1 MPLAPLRRCRRPG
14 CLERQSGSW
23 CARHRNLSARNHRG
37 VPRQARGHGAAF
49 DRAKRELAANPQP
62 CALGLEGCFA
72 AFLGGAAV
80 GAALV
85 AYDASRS
92 AGAGRPG
99 KQAAETWDLLYGTG
113 DRIPLRIRW
122 TFNKHFHRQATIE
135 PGNAWRFRLIDDRGL
150 SLEPIEIGHLEQ
162 IRDARDWIGE
172 FRIWFPRR
180 TIDGRLLITSH
191 TRSLTLKVDGAAGDA
206 SLEWRF
212 LPLLAPGD
220 RPTLE

>member
-1 MPLAPLRRCRRPG
+1 MRRLPVLLWVAGLLVG
-14 CLERQSGSW
+14 CLAGQHAYLKLSSDYRLPAEYSEAETYAALRDQW
-23 CARHRNLSARNHRG
+23 LRHS
-37 VPRQARGHGAAF
+37 
-49 DRAKRELAANPQP
+49 
-62 CALGLEGCFA
+62 ALGLEGGIA
-72 AFLGGAAV
+72 AILEDPAV